1 MSDKKRILMVE
12 DEPAL
17 AKLTAFRLK
26 TAGYEVLVAT
36 DGSQGLKMA
45 GKERP
50 DLILLDL
57 ELPVMDGYKVCRR
70 LKDNESLKDIPVVIL
85 TASVDSITEKAEQIG
100 ADDYLTKPYEP
111 QDLLLKIKKFLE

>member
-1 MSDKKRILMVE
+1 MSDKKRILIVE

-17 AKLTAFRLK
+17 AKLTSFRLK
-26 TAGYEVLVAT
+26 SAGYEVIIAV
-36 DGSQGLKMA
+36 DGRQGLKMA

-50 DLILLDL
+50 DLIVLDL
-57 ELPVMDGYKVCRR
+57 ELPVMDGYEVCRR

-85 TASVDSITEKAEQIG
+85 TASVDRITEKAEQIG